1 MSLDQNLPYRP
12 HYCVWELTLACNLRC
27 AHCGSRAG
35 RRRDNELGTGECVDL
50 VHQLADLECRL
61 ITLSGGE
68 PTLRPDWP
76 VIARSAIACGVV
88 VNMVTNGTTM
98 TERLAG
104 RMADVGLSNVGI
116 SLDGS
121 PDVHEAI
128 RGPGTF
134 RKLARAVELLRDAG
148 VAYGLLTHLNRDTLA
163 ELEDIHRLA
172 VDLGAFSWRVQLGK
186 PMGNLADN
194 RGLCIEPRDL
204 LDALPRLARIKK
216 SSPIRVDVGDSIGYY
231 GPHERI
237 LRQTEWGNMRP
248 LWSGCQAGRRA
259 IGIESDGTI
268 KGCLSLQGGRDEDSG
283 HDMFCEDNI
292 RRRTLREIWF
302 DPQAFAFNRHQTVE
316 DLTGSCRHCRHASL
330 CRGGAKC
337 VSSAFTGGVSEDPYC
352 YWRVSR
358 LASRRGRALAAVR
371 QRAAVAA
378 TAVTLGLGA
387 AGAACLGG
395 CLDRA
400 VGDPDPGRHQDAA
413 LLVQPDAGVDADA
426 DAEPPIHADYGI
438 NPEPEIEPTDAGV
451 DADADA
457 EPPYQLDYGYFPEP
471 EPEIEPTDAG
481 VDPDA
486 EPPVEMDYGDMPPG
500 DQ

>member
-27 AHCGSRAG
+27 GHCGSRAG
-35 RRRDNELGTGECVDL
+35 RRRDNELGTSECVDL

-76 VIARSAIACGVV
+76 LIARAAVARGVV

-98 TERLAG
+98 TERLAD

-121 PDVHEAI
+121 PAVHESI

-134 RKLARAVELLRDAG
+134 RKLVRAVGLLRDAG

-194 RGLCIEPRDL
+194 RDLCIEPRDL

-231 GPHERI
+231 GPHERV
-237 LRQTEWGNMRP
+237 LRQTDWGNMRP

-259 IGIESDGTI
+259 IGIESDGAI
-268 KGCLSLQGGRDEDSG
+268 KGCLSLQGGRDEESG
-283 HDMFCEDNI
+283 RDVFFEDNI
-292 RRRTLREIWF
+292 RRRSLREIWF

-316 DLTGSCRHCRHASL
+316 DLTGFCRRCRHASL

-337 VSSAFTGGVSEDPYC
+337 VSSAYTGGVSEDPYC

-358 LASRRGRALAAVR
+358 MASRRGRAVAAVR
-371 QRAAVAA
+371 QHAAVAA
-378 TAVTLGLGA
+378 AAVTLGLGA

-400 VGDPDPGRHQDAA
+400 VGDPNPGRHQDAA
-413 LLVQPDAGVDADA
+413 PLVQSDAGVDADV
-426 DAEPPIHADYGI
+426 DPPVHGDYGFF
-438 NPEPEIEPTDAGV
+438 PEPVPNDAGV
-451 DADADA
+451 DADVDADA
-457 EPPYQLDYGYFPEP
+457 EPPNQMDYGFFPEP
-471 EPEIEPTDAG
+471 IDTDAG

-486 EPPVEMDYGDMPPG
+486 EPPVEMDYGDLPPG
-500 DQ
+500 D

>member
-1 MSLDQNLPYRP
+1 
-12 HYCVWELTLACNLRC
+12 VE
-27 AHCGSRAG
+27 
-35 RRRDNELGTGECVDL
+35 L

-76 VIARSAIACGVV
+76 VIARAAIGRGIV
-88 VNMVTNGTTM
+88 VNLVTNGTTM
-98 TERLAG
+98 TEGLAG
-104 RMADVGLSNVGI
+104 RMADVGLSNVGV
-116 SLDGS
+116 SLDGT
-121 PDVHEAI
+121 PDVHDAL
-128 RGPGTF
+128 RGHGTF
-134 RKLARAVELLRDAG
+134 GRLAAGLELLESAG

-163 ELEDIHRLA
+163 EMEDIHQLA

-194 RGLCIEPRDL
+194 RGQCIEPRDL

-216 SSPIRVDVGDSIGYY
+216 TSPIRVDVGDSIGYY
-231 GPHERI
+231 GPHERV
-237 LRQTEWGNMRP
+237 LRQTGWGNMRP

-268 KGCLSLQGGRDEDSG
+268 KGCLSLQAGRDESSG
-283 HDMFCEDNI
+283 VDAFAEDNI
-292 RRRTLREIWF
+292 RRRSLREIWF
-302 DPQAFAFNRHQTVE
+302 DSEAFAFNRQQTAE
-316 DLTGSCRHCRHASL
+316 DLTGSCAGCRHATL

-337 VSSAFTGGVSEDPYC
+337 VASAFTGGVSEDPYC

-358 LASRRGRALAAVR
+358 LASRRGRAVAALR

-378 TAVTLGLGA
+378 AAVTLGLGA

-400 VGDPDPGRHQDAA
+400 VGDPDPSRQRDAA
-413 LLVQPDAGVDADA
+413 PLVLPDAGPDDDAEPPVEMDYGIIPQPRDAGVDAT
-426 DAEPPIHADYGI
+426 PPFEGDYGML
-438 NPEPEIEPTDAGV
+438 
-451 DADADA
+451 
-457 EPPYQLDYGYFPEP
+457 PPLL
-471 EPEIEPTDAG
+471 DAG

-500 DQ
+500 Y